1 MKLLTVENSQLE
13 VRPPGSVNTSAGSSS
28 LRMPGSDD
36 SLVCIHR
43 LRTALRIHSRCAC
56 RADRVVDDG
65 IADEEPAADQEG
77 DSENSQRFDKNFFC
91 RFPEM
96 NHQREEQQ
104 NAAQQVRVGVI
115 VRQRAESAACS
126 QADTVFFAECAFHA
140 ANPEIDDQCD
150 RENGERVVV
159 HIAGEEHKLRQ
170 KTDEN
175 TAEQCG
181 FAPFKELFADQ
192 KHNDQCAGAGKDA
205 GEASGS

>member
-1 MKLLTVENSQLE
+1 M
-13 VRPPGSVNTSAGSSS
+13 
-28 LRMPGSDD
+28 
-36 SLVCIHR
+36 
-43 LRTALRIHSRCAC
+43 
-56 RADRVVDDG
+56 DDG

-77 DSENSQRFDKNFFC
+77 NGKDQKSFGEDLLC
-91 RFPEM
+91 RFSEM
-96 NHQREEQQ
+96 YHQREEQK
-104 NAAQQVRVGVI
+104 NAAEQVRIGVV

-126 QADTVFFAECAFHA
+126 KADAVFFTKCAFHA

>member
-1 MKLLTVENSQLE
+1 M
-13 VRPPGSVNTSAGSSS
+13 
-28 LRMPGSDD
+28 
-36 SLVCIHR
+36 
-43 LRTALRIHSRCAC
+43 
-56 RADRVVDDG
+56 DDG

-159 HIAGEEHKLRQ
+159 HIAGEEHELRQ
-170 KTDEN
+170 ETDEN
-175 TAEQCG
+175 TAKQCR
-181 FAPFKELFADQ
+181 FAAFKELFSDQ
-192 KHNDQCAGAGKDA
+192 KDNDQCAGAGKDA
-205 GEASGS
+205 GEAGGS